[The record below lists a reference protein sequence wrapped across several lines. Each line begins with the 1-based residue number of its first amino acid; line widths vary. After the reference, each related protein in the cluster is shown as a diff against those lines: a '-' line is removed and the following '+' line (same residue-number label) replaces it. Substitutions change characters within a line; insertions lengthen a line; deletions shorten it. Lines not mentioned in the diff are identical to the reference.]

1 MPDKQAVFIPGEA
14 ILLPCKVEAWP
25 APKLDFYKTYLLR
38 YYWTKNGQDFNWAGN
53 IGRYTKYPGEGT
65 IVLARPGTD
74 DDGMYQCFAENKFG
88 VAVSNVVNVK
98 RAGLFH

>member
-1 MPDKQAVFIPGEA
+1 MQSRSLARA
-14 ILLPCKVEAWP
+14 KVENILWQFN
-25 APKLDFYKTYLLR
+25 LFR

-88 VAVSNVVNVK
+88 VAVSNVINVK
-98 RAGLFH
+98 RAGCFMQNFIIYF